1 MMHQILHGKKQK
13 AGKFT
18 SVAKF
23 GYYFLD
29 FLIGNVK
36 IAIAKIKS
44 TLVLVERYYYDYS
57 IDKVRYNLNLSDKFL
72 SFFEHFVLKPDVIFI
87 LTGDSK
93 KLLDRKHEITIDEI
107 DEQKRKLNE
116 RFINNP
122 KAVFIDTTEGTVDE
136 CVNKNA

>member
-1 MMHQILHGKKQK
+1 MLPMKRKCLRSIAIARYVTAFRKIDHYHSRVRVLKDISQLKKDATPIDASNPHGKKQK

-44 TLVLVERYYYDYS
+44 TLVLVERYYYS
-57 IDKVRYNLNLSDKFL
+57 WSKTIGNTLFL
-72 SFFEHFVLKPDVIFI
+72 GE
-87 LTGDSK
+87 
-93 KLLDRKHEITIDEI
+93 
-107 DEQKRKLNE
+107 
-116 RFINNP
+116 
-122 KAVFIDTTEGTVDE
+122 
-136 CVNKNA
+136 